1 MKKQKGTECPL
12 IVVDKGVFDSIVRL
26 QVAMDRETDG
36 RFFAEI
42 MELPGVMSYGKSV
55 EDAMFRVQALALR
68 VIADRMDHGET
79 GAFLNTIEFEKI

>member
-42 MELPGVMSYGKSV
+42 MELPGVMSYGNRWRMRCFV
-55 EDAMFRVQALALR
+55 FRHWRFESLPTGWITVKQALS
-68 VIADRMDHGET
+68 
-79 GAFLNTIEFEKI
+79 